1 MPVPPPMHDP
11 SHVETRL
18 LVLAELL
25 ERAVQEVRR
34 AMADIK
40 SGPDGITVTPLP
52 EPDPSAGATDVD

>member
-1 MPVPPPMHDP
+1 MPVPAPMHDP

-18 LVLAELL
+18 MVLAELL

-40 SGPDGITVTPLP
+40 AGPDGIGATPIP
-52 EPDPSAGATDVD
+52 EPNAPSGATDD

>member
-34 AMADIK
+34 AMVDIR
-40 SGPDGITVTPLP
+40 SGPDGIGTTPP
-52 EPDPSAGATDVD
+52 EPDPAGEPDGS

>member
-40 SGPDGITVTPLP
+40 AGPDGIDVAPHP
-52 EPDPSAGATDVD
+52 EPEAPAGAPDVS

>member
-1 MPVPPPMHDP
+1 MPVPPPMRDP

-40 SGPDGITVTPLP
+40 AGPDGI
-52 EPDPSAGATDVD
+52 GATVPDEPHPAGEADGN